1 MEIPVKNTRKIRT
14 PQVCPFVPS
23 VRLVHIPN
31 AVDPDGEPRVAL
43 EVPPGPGT
51 LSRRPVLLM
60 FASMAAALDSKRS
73 MEGHR

>member
-1 MEIPVKNTRKIRT
+1 MENPVKTTHKLRT
-14 PQVCPFVPS
+14 AQVRSVPPI

-31 AVDPDGEPRVAL
+31 ATDADGEPRVAL

-60 FASMAAALDSKRS
+60 FATMAAALASKQS
-73 MEGHR
+73 MEGQR